1 MKIITTVKRVTDYE
15 ARLKILPDNLFI
27 DTSDVNMI
35 TNPFDEIGVEAS
47 LQIKE
52 ELGGEIIV
60 VSIGEEESQQNIRT
74 ALAMGADRGILVLR
88 SSKEQFI
95 NTSSIAG
102 ILNKIAQQE
111 NPDLVIMG
119 KQSIDTDNHQTAEY
133 LAEIM
138 NVGNASQAN
147 KITIKDGKV
156 IVIKE
161 ADGGL
166 ETVELDMPCVISTD
180 LRLNQPRYPSLPG
193 IMKAKRKPLQ
203 KITLEDL
210 GIQVNESLI
219 NIINVREQAKREAGI
234 IVESVDDLL
243 NHIKIKDNN

>member
-1 MKIITTVKRVTDYE
+1 
-15 ARLKILPDNLFI
+15 
-27 DTSDVNMI
+27 
-35 TNPFDEIGVEAS
+35 
-47 LQIKE
+47 
-52 ELGGEIIV
+52 
-60 VSIGEEESQQNIRT
+60 
-74 ALAMGADRGILVLR
+74 LR

-95 NTSSIAG
+95 NTSSVAD
-102 ILNKIAQQE
+102 ILNKVVQQE

-138 NVGNASQAN
+138 GVGNASQAN
-147 KITIKDGKV
+147 KITIKDGKA

-166 ETVELDMPCVISTD
+166 ETIELDMPCVISTD

-193 IMKAKRKPLQ
+193 IMKAKRKPLK
-203 KITLEDL
+203 KINIEDL
-210 GIQVNESLI
+210 GVEPNTSLI
-219 NIINVREQAKREAGI
+219 NILNVREQSKREAGI
-234 IVESVDDLL
+234 ILKNIDDLL

>member
-1 MKIITTVKRVTDYE
+1 
-15 ARLKILPDNLFI
+15 
-27 DTSDVNMI
+27 
-35 TNPFDEIGVEAS
+35 
-47 LQIKE
+47 
-52 ELGGEIIV
+52 
-60 VSIGEEESQQNIRT
+60 
-74 ALAMGADRGILVLR
+74 
-88 SSKEQFI
+88 
-95 NTSSIAG
+95 
-102 ILNKIAQQE
+102 
-111 NPDLVIMG
+111 MG
-119 KQSIDTDNHQTAEY
+119 KQAIDTDNHQTAEY

-147 KITIKDGKV
+147 KITIKDGKA
-156 IVIKE
+156 IVVKE

>member
-119 KQSIDTDNHQTAEY
+119 KQSIDTDNHQTAEH

-210 GIQVNESLI
+210 GIQVNQSLI
-219 NIINVREQAKREAGI
+219 NIVNVREQAKREAGI
-234 IVESVDDLL
+234 IVKSVDDLL